1 MKILLASASVADV
14 RWAADHGLADG
25 VVTTPAS
32 LAAERAGDA
41 AVHRELLGEIARAV
55 PAPVYASVASVDPA
69 DMYRDGRDLARIA
82 DNVVVQVPLVD
93 DAVGTLR
100 RLSAEGIRVS
110 ATLVFSAAQAL
121 LASKAGATSVVV
133 PLHQLEALGQEAA
146 FAVRDV
152 RQLFDRGDVE
162 CDLIAAHPT
171 SSTSFTAAAIAGADA
186 IVVDVRTLRA
196 LLVHPLTDRGVDAF
210 LRELSTRG
218 RPRIAPV

>member
-25 VVTTPAS
+25 VVTTPAA
-32 LAAERAGDA
+32 LASERAGDA
-41 AVHRELLGEIARAV
+41 SAHRELLGELARAV
-55 PAPVYASVASVDPA
+55 PSPIYASVASVDPG
-69 DMYRDGRDLARIA
+69 DMHRDGRDLARIA
-82 DNVVVQVPLVD
+82 DNIVVQVPLVD
-93 DAVGTLR
+93 DAISALR

-133 PLHQLEALGQEAA
+133 PLDQLSALGQEPAL
-146 FAVRDV
+146 AVRDV

-162 CDLIAAHPT
+162 CDLIAAHPA
-171 SSTSFTAAAIAGADA
+171 SGAAFTAAGIAGADA
-186 IVVDVRTLRA
+186 IVVDMRA
-196 LLVHPLTDRGVDAF
+196 LRGLIVHPLTDQGVDAF
-210 LRELSTRG
+210 LKELAMRS

>member
-25 VVTTPAS
+25 VVTTPAA
-32 LAAERAGDA
+32 LAAERGGDA
-41 AVHRELLGEIARAV
+41 AAQRELLGEIARAL
-55 PAPVYASVASVDPA
+55 PAPVHASVASVDPA
-69 DMYRDGRDLARIA
+69 DMYRDGRDMARIA

-93 DAVGTLR
+93 DAVVAIR
-100 RLSAEGIRVS
+100 RLAAEGVRVS

-133 PLHQLEALGQEAA
+133 PLDQLEALGQDSAL
-146 FAVRDV
+146 AVRDV

-162 CDLIAAHPT
+162 CDLIAAHP
-171 SSTSFTAAAIAGADA
+171 SAGAAFTAAAIAGADA
-186 IVVDVRTLRA
+186 IVVDARTLRG